1 MYDASAMRTF
11 HLYILGNDSATTL
24 YVGVTS
30 DLIQRIYQHR
40 SKQVGGFTRRY
51 GLTKLLY
58 FEKHATAES
67 AITREKQM
75 KKWKRIYKERLI
87 DKMNPERRDLWEDII

>member
-11 HLYILGNDSATTL
+11 YLYILGNDSATTL

-30 DLIQRIYQHR
+30 DLVQRIYQHR
-40 SKQVGGFTRRY
+40 NKQADGFTKRY

-58 FEKHATAES
+58 A
-67 AITREKQM
+67 
-75 KKWKRIYKERLI
+75 
-87 DKMNPERRDLWEDII
+87 